1 MTNAFPATPESSDEA
16 ELSDRQR
23 REIEYHRDRAAA
35 HAHFATGRVD
45 LSAVTSA
52 HYRWW
57 NAYWVILRK
66 ARRRAV
72 GVSFLHRS
80 TAIAKRGYRDHRSP
94 ARERSGRR
102 PSQPSICRMKTLP
115 EFHRANPPNRQ
126 RARNDEMS

>member
-1 MTNAFPATPESSDEA
+1 MTNAFPAAPESSDEA

-66 ARRRAV
+66 AKNLGLAGKERTRSRLRVWRRRDPIGASR
-72 GVSFLHRS
+72 GVDQSSRHFCG
-80 TAIAKRGYRDHRSP
+80 IGRDRP
-94 ARERSGRR
+94 ATG
-102 PSQPSICRMKTLP
+102 
-115 EFHRANPPNRQ
+115 
-126 RARNDEMS
+126 

>member
-1 MTNAFPATPESSDEA
+1 MTSAFPLTPESSDAA

-66 ARRRAV
+66 AKNLGLAGKNVLVVGCGFGDDAIQLAHLGASIKAV
-72 GVSFLHRS
+72 DISAESV
-80 TAIAKRGYRDHRSP
+80 AIA
-94 ARERSGRR
+94 
-102 PSQPSICRMKTLP
+102 
-115 EFHRANPPNRQ
+115 RQ
-126 RARNDEMS
+126 RADAQPHGL